1 MPQLDGPRV
10 DNKCFRSS
18 SRVPRSPEDLD
29 LASPVL
35 DAVPGADLV
44 RFGGEQRLGRSGSNA
59 AKAVIRVSSLKTLA
73 SSRAG
78 RQASVPQA
86 STPASFLPW
95 ATAREDAIRVRPA
108 GTQTTPAAGIDAAS
122 MARRCQTP
130 SQNPEA
136 FLFAG
141 QPSCKAT
148 GRAGGVAQANT
159 PRGRALVTDGSGTR
173 SAALTRR
180 AVNTSKRAR

>member
-1 MPQLDGPRV
+1 MKG
-10 DNKCFRSS
+10 CS
-18 SRVPRSPEDLD
+18 
-29 LASPVL
+29 
-35 DAVPGADLV
+35 
-44 RFGGEQRLGRSGSNA
+44 A
-59 AKAVIRVSSLKTLA
+59 AKADICVSSLKSVA
-73 SSRAG
+73 SSRAA

-108 GTQTTPAAGIDAAS
+108 GTQTTLAAGIDAAS

-136 FLFAG
+136 FLFAS
-141 QPSCKAT
+141 QPSCQAT

-159 PRGRALVTDGSGTR
+159 PRGRALVTDGSGSR